1 MLPTKGEGDSVLTKG
16 RKVRFIDKGPVLN
29 LALIAVVAEG
39 VLACT
44 PTVRVEAPREPITI
58 NLNVRLDADVRVRLE
73 EQAREDIR
81 ANPGIF

>member
-1 MLPTKGEGDSVLTKG
+1 MYPTKGTKVSAIIKTAHFKTMSARIVL
-16 RKVRFIDKGPVLN
+16 
-29 LALIAVVAEG
+29 LAACAPL

-44 PTVRVEAPREPITI
+44 PTVRVEAPTEPITI

-73 EQAREDIR
+73 EQAREDSR

>member
-1 MLPTKGEGDSVLTKG
+1 MSANYQTTNTKTLSARLVL
-16 RKVRFIDKGPVLN
+16 
-29 LALIAVVAEG
+29 LAACAPL

-44 PTVRVEAPREPITI
+44 PTVRVDAPTEPITI